1 MSVMVRHVRICMETS
16 LRISRG
22 ILTGITDYLRLH
34 GGWKLSYTAGG
45 WLEQRIPASESF
57 DGVIARV
64 TSSSLARDLVAFSGP
79 IVLCDPSDVYL
90 APNHPLA
97 HSSVVANDYAH
108 CGRLAAEHF
117 LACGYRHFAFV
128 GPTLASSPGLRYD
141 ESPRT
146 EPNWSRE
153 RREGFCARLAM
164 GGFSAETYQ
173 PAATELRTTA
183 DKSSRRR
190 LIAWLSKLP
199 KPVGIL
205 AAHDARG
212 VQVVEACA
220 EAGLS
225 VPYEVG
231 VLGVNGDP
239 LLCATCEPA
248 LSSVTIDAVSAGFR
262 AAEILNGL
270 MNGNRNSRERF
281 VYPAIKVDAAGSTGD
296 VHSEDPIIRQALETI
311 RSRPLAEV
319 HPDALA
325 KDVGLSRRGLELKF
339 SHTVGRGIAA
349 VIRDEALAR
358 ARRLVTETN
367 APLKEIANTCGIA
380 TASHLAKLF
389 RQTYGQTMTETRQAA
404 RRER

>member
-1 MSVMVRHVRICMETS
+1 METS

-45 WLEQRIPASESF
+45 WLEQRIPANEPF

-64 TSSSLARDLVAFSGP
+64 TSSALARDLAAFAGP
-79 IVLCDPSDVYL
+79 VVLCDPPDACL
-90 APNHPLA
+90 APGHPLA
-97 HSSVVANDYAH
+97 HRAVVANDYAH

-153 RREGFCARLAM
+153 RRAGFCARLAED
-164 GGFSAETYQ
+164 GFTAETYR
-173 PAATELRTTA
+173 PAAAELRTTA
-183 DKSSRRR
+183 DKGSRRR
-190 LIAWLSKLP
+190 LIAWLGKLP

-205 AAHDARG
+205 TAHDARG

-239 LLCATCEPA
+239 LLCATCDPPLA
-248 LSSVTIDAVSAGFR
+248 SVTIDAVGAGFR
-262 AAEILNGL
+262 AAEILDKL
-270 MNGNRNSRERF
+270 MNGSRQDPVRCS
-281 VYPAIKVDAAGSTGD
+281 YPALKIDAAGSTGD
-296 VHSEDPIIRQALETI
+296 VHSQDPFVRQALKTI
-311 RSRPLAEV
+311 RSQPLTGL
-319 HPDALA
+319 HPEALA
-325 KDVGLSRRGLELKF
+325 KSLGLSRRCLELKF
-339 SHTVGRGIAA
+339 SHALDRGIAA

-358 ARRLVTETN
+358 ARRLVEETTMPFS
-367 APLKEIANTCGIA
+367 AVAESCGIA

-389 RQTYGQTMTETRQAA
+389 RQTYGRTMSETRRDAHHA
-404 RRER
+404 R

>member
-1 MSVMVRHVRICMETS
+1 METS

-45 WLEQRIPASESF
+45 WLEQRIPANEPF

-64 TSSSLARDLVAFSGP
+64 NTSLLAQDLVAFNGP
-79 IVLCDPSDVYL
+79 IVLCDPADTYL
-90 APNHPLA
+90 APGHPLA
-97 HSSVVANDYAH
+97 NCSSVANDYAQ
-108 CGRLAAEHF
+108 CGKLAAEHF
-117 LACGYRHFAFV
+117 ISCGYRHFAYV
-128 GPTLASSPGLRYD
+128 GPTLASAPALRYD
-141 ESPRT
+141 KTLTSD
-146 EPNWSRE
+146 PNWSRE
-153 RREGFCARLAM
+153 RRAGFCARLAED
-164 GGFSAETYQ
+164 GFTAETYR
-173 PAATELRTTA
+173 PAAAELKTTS
-183 DKSSRRR
+183 DKGARHR
-190 LIAWLSKLP
+190 LITWLGKLP

-205 AAHDARG
+205 TAHDARG

-248 LSSVTIDAVSAGFR
+248 LSSVTIDAVGAGFR
-262 AAEILNGL
+262 AAEILDGL
-270 MNGNRNSRERF
+270 MNGSRRSPERF
-281 VYPAIKVDAAGSTGD
+281 FYPAIKVDAAGSTGD
-296 VHSEDPIIRQALETI
+296 VHSGDPIVRQALETI
-311 RSRPLAEV
+311 RSSPLSGV
-319 HPDALA
+319 HPEALA
-325 KDVGLSRRGLELKF
+325 KALGVSRRGLELKF
-339 SHTVGRGIAA
+339 SRAVGRGIAA

-367 APLKEIANTCGIA
+367 APLKDIAEACGIA

-389 RQTYGQTMTETRQAA
+389 RQTYGQTMTSARQTA

>member
-1 MSVMVRHVRICMETS
+1 METS

-45 WLEQRIPASESF
+45 WLEQRIPANEPF

-64 TSSSLARDLVAFSGP
+64 TSSALARDLAAFAGP
-79 IVLCDPSDVYL
+79 VVLCDPPDACL
-90 APNHPLA
+90 APEHPLA
-97 HSSVVANDYAH
+97 HRSVVANDYAH

-153 RREGFCARLAM
+153 RRAGFCARLAED
-164 GGFSAETYQ
+164 GFTAETYR
-173 PAATELRTTA
+173 PAAAELRTTS
-183 DKSSRRR
+183 DKGARHR
-190 LIAWLSKLP
+190 LIAWLGKLP

-205 AAHDARG
+205 TAHDARG

-248 LSSVTIDAVSAGFR
+248 LSSVTIDAVGAGFR
-262 AAEILNGL
+262 AAQILDKL
-270 MNGNRNSRERF
+270 MNGSRQDPVRCS
-281 VYPAIKVDAAGSTGD
+281 YPALKIDAAGSTGD
-296 VHSEDPIIRQALETI
+296 VHSQDPFVRQALKTI
-311 RSRPLAEV
+311 RSQPLTGL
-319 HPDALA
+319 HPEALA
-325 KDVGLSRRGLELKF
+325 KSLGLSRRCLELKF
-339 SHTVGRGIAA
+339 SHALDRGIAA

-358 ARRLVTETN
+358 ARRLVEETTMPFS
-367 APLKEIANTCGIA
+367 AVAESCGIA

-389 RQTYGQTMTETRQAA
+389 RQTYGRTMSETRRDAHHA
-404 RRER
+404 R

>member
-1 MSVMVRHVRICMETS
+1 METS

-45 WLEQRIPASESF
+45 WLEQRIPANEPF

-64 TSSSLARDLVAFSGP
+64 TCSALARDLEAFTGP
-79 IVLCDPSDVYL
+79 VVLCDPPDACL
-90 APNHPLA
+90 AAGHPLA
-97 HSSVVANDYAH
+97 HRAVVANDYAH

-117 LACGYRHFAFV
+117 LACGYRNFAFV

-153 RREGFCARLAM
+153 RRAGFCARLAEA
-164 GGFSAETYQ
+164 GFTAETYR

-183 DKSSRRR
+183 DKGSRRR
-190 LIAWLSKLP
+190 LAAWLGKLP

-205 AAHDARG
+205 TAHDARG

-248 LSSVTIDAVSAGFR
+248 LSSVTIDAVGAGFR
-262 AAEILNGL
+262 AAEILDGL
-270 MNGNRNSRERF
+270 MNGSRRSRERY

-296 VHSEDPIIRQALETI
+296 VHSEDPVVRQALETI
-311 RSRPLAEV
+311 RSRPLAGV
-319 HPDALA
+319 HPEALA
-325 KDVGLSRRGLELKF
+325 KALGVSRRGLELKF
-339 SHTVGRGIAA
+339 NRAVGRGIAA
-349 VIRDEALAR
+349 VIRDEALVR

-367 APLKEIANTCGIA
+367 APLKDIAEACGIA
-380 TASHLAKLF
+380 TASHLAKLY
-389 RQTYGQTMTETRQAA
+389 RQAYGQTMTSARQAA